1 MTKPTTYVAM
11 DVHKKQHSIA
21 MLLPDTKTESPE
33 EWTVLNTAAQMHKMV
48 RRIRKK
54 APGPVVICYEAGVC
68 GFALQRQIQTEGVA
82 CMVIAPSLVP
92 FKPGKRIRTDR
103 IDARKLVGYLRAG
116 MLTEVHPPDEEDE
129 SARDL
134 VRSREAAQ
142 ADLVRIR
149 HQLSKFLLRRAI
161 HYHDGYQWTQKHHRW
176 LAGLR
181 FEHKRDTTIF
191 NDYVS
196 EMSHREDRVAEL
208 TLAVSAMAATPRYA
222 KQVGWL
228 RCFRGIDTI
237 AAATIVTELYS
248 IERFQTPRQL
258 MSYLGLVP
266 SEDSS
271 GETVRKGGITKTG
284 NRRVRRILAEVA
296 WHQVSRLCVSKALRK
311 RRIGQP
317 AWAIQLADRAM
328 KRLHK
333 RYWHLVNNGKPP
345 TKAISAV
352 SREMAGFIWS
362 ALHLK
367 DRSPVHFRERQT
379 RKKPDPVKRQT
390 AAEFLSATA

>member
-1 MTKPTTYVAM
+1 M
-11 DVHKKQHSIA
+11 
-21 MLLPDTKTESPE
+21 
-33 EWTVLNTAAQMHKMV
+33 
-48 RRIRKK
+48 
-54 APGPVVICYEAGVC
+54 
-68 GFALQRQIQTEGVA
+68 
-82 CMVIAPSLVP
+82 
-92 FKPGKRIRTDR
+92 
-103 IDARKLVGYLRAG
+103 
-116 MLTEVHPPDEEDE
+116 
-129 SARDL
+129 
-134 VRSREAAQ
+134 
-142 ADLVRIR
+142 
-149 HQLSKFLLRRAI
+149 
-161 HYHDGYQWTQKHHRW
+161 
-176 LAGLR
+176 
-181 FEHKRDTTIF
+181 
-191 NDYVS
+191 
-196 EMSHREDRVAEL
+196 AEL

-228 RCFRGIDTI
+228 RCFRGIDTV

-284 NRRVRRILAEVA
+284 NRRVRRILAEIA
-296 WHQVSRLCVSKALRK
+296 WHQVRPLCVSKALKK

-317 AWAIQLADRAM
+317 AWAVQLADRAM

-345 TKAISAV
+345 TKAVCAV

-362 ALHLK
+362 ALYLK
-367 DRSPVHFRERQT
+367 DRSPVHFHERQT
-379 RKKPDPVKRQT
+379 RKKPDPAKRQT